1 MTMTEQYTRLDDLDR
16 KIVSRLMEDGRIT
29 WAQLASDVGLSAPS
43 VTERVRKLE
52 RLGVIEGYGAHVDP
66 EVVGYGLLAFV
77 SVGLTDP
84 NHHAEMLR
92 QAEATPE
99 IQEYHIVA
107 GDYDYLLKVRCRNSK
122 DLERLLREKVRSI
135 AGVARTKSTIVML
148 TSKETCAVP
157 LPEGNGE

>member
-1 MTMTEQYTRLDDLDR
+1 
-16 KIVSRLMEDGRIT
+16 
-29 WAQLASDVGLSAPS
+29 
-43 VTERVRKLE
+43 
-52 RLGVIEGYGAHVDP
+52 VDP